1 MATIVTTT
9 TIRDL
14 ALDATFA
21 TSDGIV
27 YYLTS
32 CCRASA
38 TGTERGTACRGC
50 YRVIDERLGMAWLAA
65 DFVAQYP
72 AWASHCGVVE
82 VGGFTFDRYARIIA
96 EELGLATLSI

>member
-1 MATIVTTT
+1 
-9 TIRDL
+9 
-14 ALDATFA
+14 
-21 TSDGIV
+21 
-27 YYLTS
+27 
-32 CCRASA
+32 
-38 TGTERGTACRGC
+38 
-50 YRVIDERLGMAWLAA
+50 MAWLAA